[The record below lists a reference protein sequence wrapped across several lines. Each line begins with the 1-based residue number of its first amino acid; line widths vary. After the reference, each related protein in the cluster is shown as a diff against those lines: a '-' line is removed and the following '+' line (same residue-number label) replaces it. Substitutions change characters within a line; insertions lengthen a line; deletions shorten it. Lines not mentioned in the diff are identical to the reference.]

1 MFCHSKNF
9 RKPQIWDKRNSTI
22 LWPHRLTGNPTSPT
36 FTFSFKPHLDL
47 TALLKQQG
55 VLAALGKHPR
65 NLPWVIFLF
74 AKSSNSKRL
83 SCSASIQVQNF
94 AVKEKINSEF
104 NSTWFLITTPGIN
117 FPFFW
122 ICTPKPELCT
132 SGWSATAGISL
143 ATSRWPWRSTKRC
156 SASCLFSCSWWWFKV
171 STEQKPVTFHAIL
184 VV

>member
-94 AVKEKINSEF
+94 AVKEKINLVF
-104 NSTWFLITTPGIN
+104 DHNSGNQL
-117 FPFFW
+117 PFFLNLHSQTW
-122 ICTPKPELCT
+122 TLHVGLI
-132 SGWSATAGISL
+132 SDGGNFAGNLTL
-143 ATSRWPWRSTKRC
+143 ALTVHQALLGQLPFQ
-156 SASCLFSCSWWWFKV
+156 LL
-171 STEQKPVTFHAIL
+171 L
-184 VV
+184 VMI